1 MYIERE
7 FRCLKCG
14 QAGIPL
20 MRNRGYQHSGG
31 HRKKLYCYHC
41 KTEVNH
47 IEIKTIEDREE
58 FLENWAKGVYKDE
71 AEASV
76 SLVGVSG
83 MR

>member
-7 FRCLKCG
+7 FRCLMCG

-20 MRNRGYQHSGG
+20 MRNRGHQHSDG

-76 SLVGVSG
+76 SLVGMSG